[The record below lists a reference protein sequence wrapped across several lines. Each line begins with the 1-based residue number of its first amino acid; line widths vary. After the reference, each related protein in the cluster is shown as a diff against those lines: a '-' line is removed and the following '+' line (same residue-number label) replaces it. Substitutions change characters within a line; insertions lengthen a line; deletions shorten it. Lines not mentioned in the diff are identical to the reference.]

1 MANLEWTL
9 KVLANPYP
17 HVIPDW
23 DFNLMLLSLGAE
35 LADAVDTRHRVGE
48 FKRNSLGVCLMNPT
62 KPRSTPPEEAILALI
77 AIGPEGRDFLPNGVG
92 KAYEHWVYGE
102 DCGTLAYVKP
112 YMLPDGS
119 FVYGHSAD
127 VAGTILGASGATEA
141 QDRFMATCLGA
152 GFNYRVTD
160 AHKQWRVEHPDSKW
174 FCNLNLP
181 AQAYT
186 DAAALLDNPEVGI
199 LA

>member
-1 MANLEWTL
+1 M
-9 KVLANPYP
+9 
-17 HVIPDW
+17 
-23 DFNLMLLSLGAE
+23 
-35 LADAVDTRHRVGE
+35 
-48 FKRNSLGVCLMNPT
+48 
-62 KPRSTPPEEAILALI
+62 
-77 AIGPEGRDFLPNGVG
+77 
-92 KAYEHWVYGE
+92 YGE

-160 AHKQWRVEHPDSKW
+160 AHKAWREANPDSKW
-174 FCNLNLP
+174 FCSQNLP
-181 AQAYT
+181 DQAFT
-186 DAAALLDNPEVGI
+186 AAAQLLDDTQVGL